1 MKVSIKSLVEQVVKE
16 EVSKLAE
23 AKLDPKADKEINTLI
38 KVANILIEKG
48 LDSDGDPLGV
58 LVGPA
63 GTWEEPFTYKPIV
76 RKGNKITFI
85 TNSPHTNGG
94 KDQVDVEPIDSSELD
109 GTVIQL
115 KDIIKAY
122 KKAYKK
128 AGIPLPTN
136 TNEATTTMVTP
147 DGKTLSPEQKA
158 KMKMAKPGT
167 TLVVKKAGELSEDI
181 YNDVLAAKGKT
192 INVTLEDGTKVS
204 LKVTKAD
211 TVDGEYSADNGDII
225 SVPSRSSTDFGKKS
239 KFYFKPKGERGLAR
253 VIKSANDEES
263 KKLLQALFIMT
274 KKESEG
280 NRVPAGKE
288 FTKWSGLKE
297 GQDLQEKKAKESEEE
312 APAENPEAPAAEA
325 PVEDQ
330 TAGTASSEL
339 NQHISAAIDSA
350 AKAIEA
356 SQDAKYEKVLGKV
369 IKNLTAAQAS
379 LADVEAVENKL
390 NEQIAKDEEKSAD
403 KFRKSLR
410 KELKGSFKI
419 PEHIDIILK
428 KYDKVAKTASK
439 ENRPVQKIAE
449 IITKHAL
456 NEGLV
461 KKGDMIA

>member
-16 EVSKLAE
+16 EISALGE
-23 AKLDPKADKEINTLI
+23 ARPSGVNKKYTHFVLDKATNKILNGWDYKGYDKEDIVQHVKDDL
-38 KVANILIEKG
+38 KDMEVKPSEVSILSVQGLKKKG
-48 LDSDGDPLGV
+48 ID
-58 LVGPA
+58 
-63 GTWEEPFTYKPIV
+63 PFTWDSWK
-76 RKGNKITFI
+76 
-85 TNSPHTNGG
+85 
-94 KDQVDVEPIDSSELD
+94 KD
-109 GTVIQL
+109 G
-115 KDIIKAY
+115 A
-122 KKAYKK
+122 
-128 AGIPLPTN
+128 
-136 TNEATTTMVTP
+136 NEATTTMVTP

-167 TLVVKKAGELSEDI
+167 TLVVKKAGELSED
-181 YNDVLAAKGKT
+181 T
-192 INVTLEDGTKVS
+192 
-204 LKVTKAD
+204 
-211 TVDGEYSADNGDII
+211 
-225 SVPSRSSTDFGKKS
+225 
-239 KFYFKPKGERGLAR
+239 
-253 VIKSANDEES
+253 
-263 KKLLQALFIMT
+263 
-274 KKESEG
+274 
-280 NRVPAGKE
+280 
-288 FTKWSGLKE
+288 
-297 GQDLQEKKAKESEEE
+297 DLQEKKAKESEEE
-312 APAENPEAPAAEA
+312 APAENPEAPEAEA

-330 TAGTASSEL
+330 TAGSASSEL
-339 NQHISAAIDSA
+339 NQHISSAIDSA

-410 KELKGSFKI
+410 KELKGSFKN

>member
-16 EVSKLAE
+16 EVNKLNE
-23 AKLDPKADKEINTLI
+23 ARPSGVNKKYTHFALDKATNKIVNGWEYKDLDKESIAYYVKGDLKDMDI
-38 KVANILIEKG
+38 KPAEVSILTAQALKKRGI
-48 LDSDGDPLGV
+48 D
-58 LVGPA
+58 
-63 GTWEEPFTYKPIV
+63 PFTWDSWK
-76 RKGNKITFI
+76 
-85 TNSPHTNGG
+85 
-94 KDQVDVEPIDSSELD
+94 KD
-109 GTVIQL
+109 G
-115 KDIIKAY
+115 A
-122 KKAYKK
+122 
-128 AGIPLPTN
+128 
-136 TNEATTTMVTP
+136 NEATTTMVTP

-158 KMKMAKPGT
+158 KMKMAKPGANI
-167 TLVVKKAGELSEDI
+167 VVKKAGELSEDI

-204 LKVTKAD
+204 LEVSKAD

-225 SVPSRSSTDFGKKS
+225 MGPSRSSTDFGKKS
-239 KFYFKPKGERGLAR
+239 KFYFKPKGERGLAK

-297 GQDLQEKKAKESEEE
+297 GQDLQEKKAKEAEEE

-330 TAGTASSEL
+330 TAGSASSEL
-339 NQHISAAIDSA
+339 NQHISSAIDSA

-410 KELKGSFKI
+410 KELKGSFKN

-449 IITKHAL
+449 IITRHAL

-461 KKGDMIA
+461 KKGDLLK

>member
-94 KDQVDVEPIDSSELD
+94 KDQVDTEPISDSELD
-109 GTVIQL
+109 GTKIQL
-115 KDIIKAY
+115 RDIIKAY

-167 TLVVKKAGELSEDI
+167 NIVVKKAGELSED
-181 YNDVLAAKGKT
+181 A
-192 INVTLEDGTKVS
+192 
-204 LKVTKAD
+204 
-211 TVDGEYSADNGDII
+211 
-225 SVPSRSSTDFGKKS
+225 
-239 KFYFKPKGERGLAR
+239 
-253 VIKSANDEES
+253 
-263 KKLLQALFIMT
+263 
-274 KKESEG
+274 
-280 NRVPAGKE
+280 
-288 FTKWSGLKE
+288 
-297 GQDLQEKKAKESEEE
+297 DLQEKKAKEAEEE
-312 APAENPEAPAAEA
+312 APAENPEAPEAEA

-330 TAGTASSEL
+330 TAGSASSEL
-339 NQHISAAIDSA
+339 NQHISSAIDSA

-410 KELKGSFKI
+410 KELKGSFKN

-461 KKGDMIA
+461 KKGDILDEGSKDALITQYAKAFKEANAAALAKKSTPDGGSSVFSYIKVYLKGWREADINALSKASGVEIRKWDPGVYVPRFATDGQGYRATAMAKAANEVLKKAGIDTYHVDTMD